1 MRIVLHFKTKQL
13 LNQRK
18 RQLLADSP
26 RLNGVNNIEV
36 SQLITSAAAVS
47 NQEEGHQ
54 HQQPPRV
61 HTTIETIDKLEE
73 EATRTLIYCLTS
85 LLLLYSPILV
95 YIIVLLVQSLFYPI
109 KDLFSLLQWIKYVK
123 ELAAFHGVLQPIT
136 HLLWSQDVKTSW
148 FVFKNNRFCCP

>member
-18 RQLLADSP
+18 RQLLADPP
-26 RLNGVNNIEV
+26 RLNGVINIEM

-47 NQEEGHQ
+47 SQEKGH

-73 EATRTLIYCLTS
+73 EATRTLIYSLTS

-136 HLLWSQDVKTSW
+136 HLLWSQE
-148 FVFKNNRFCCP
+148 VFCAYRWVR